1 MQNIR
6 FFTEDIQF
14 ELKQKNKLRKWI
26 ESVLVQ
32 NKKKAESI
40 NYIFTSDQYLLD
52 INKQYLNHNYFTDI
66 ITFNNASAQE
76 SLQADIFISVER
88 VKDNAKSLKTPF
100 TDELHRVMI
109 HGILHLIGFDDK
121 TGQGK
126 TEMRKKENHYLA
138 LRF

>member
-40 NYIFTSDQYLLD
+40 NYIFSSDQYLLD

>member
-121 TGQGK
+121 TDQGK